1 MLGKSITNLM
11 QALKQ
16 LPAIG
21 PKSAQRMALCLLLE
35 HNHTTAKKIITNL
48 TSAVNNVRQCSCC
61 QMLTEDAV
69 CVICNDPRRDSR
81 CICIV
86 SSPADCIAIEESS
99 IYKGK
104 YFILTANLSP
114 IDGIGP
120 EELGIDN
127 LLIQIENNCVS
138 EIILATST
146 TPEGE
151 ATAYYLSEQLKKYKL
166 NISRLAQGIPRGGEL
181 EYIDSD
187 TLAHALDTRKQFI

>member
-1 MLGKSITNLM
+1 MLGQSVTNLIN
-11 QALKQ
+11 ALKR

-21 PKSAQRMALCLLLE
+21 PKSAQRMALSLLLE
-35 HNHTTAKKIITNL
+35 DKHTTAQQIITNL
-48 TSAVNNVRQCSCC
+48 TNAVNNVRQCSCC
-61 QMLTEDAV
+61 QMLTEEEI
-69 CVICNDPRRDSR
+69 CKICNDPRRDNR

-120 EELGIDN
+120 EELGTDQLVQQVEKN
-127 LLIQIENNCVS
+127 YVN

-151 ATAYYLSEQLKKYKL
+151 ATAYYLSEKLKKYKL
-166 NISRLAQGIPRGGEL
+166 TISRLAQGVPRGGEL

-187 TLAHALDTRKQFI
+187 TLAHALDKRKQFI